1 MRKTILAIAAALSL
15 SACQT
20 AGGPSGFSS
29 DNKPSVVTSLSVPAA
44 QTAAKAIFTR
54 PTLAFRVTSEQ
65 PGRLLFSKTLPAD
78 VNDNNPLKDRT
89 KGRPVS
95 QIELVFQPVEAGTR
109 VSGDNWILLN
119 PAGANK
125 DKFNLLETP
134 DGRRLQNKLNEL
146 K

>member
-1 MRKTILAIAAALSL
+1 MKKTILAMAAALFL
-15 SACQT
+15 TACQT
-20 AGGPSGFSS
+20 AGAPSGFPP
-29 DNKPSVVTSLSVPAA
+29 DNKPVVVTHLSVPQA
-44 QTAAKAIFTR
+44 QTRAKAIFTR
-54 PTLAFRVTSEQ
+54 PTLAFRVTSET
-65 PGRLLFSKTLPAD
+65 PGRILFSKTLPAN
-78 VNDNNPLKDRT
+78 VNDNNPLKERT

-95 QIELVFQPVEAGTR
+95 QIELVFQPVAAGTR